1 MSSLPPL
8 SPTPKS
14 SSEGAFAVAARK
26 RASSSEPGTPMAV
39 STPKPEN
46 PSSVDL
52 SAQEAKIREVEL
64 AIGKT
69 ESEISGPNKPT
80 DLDEIKKLRMKKDA
94 LTKQLVELKKVNE
107 SMKRIGGKSRR
118 RKTKGKKTKK
128 ARRRN

>member
-1 MSSLPPL
+1 MSGASTMYPV
-8 SPTPKS
+8 PKS
-14 SSEGAFAVAARK
+14 NPDSAFAVAARK
-26 RASSSEPGTPMAV
+26 RSLSSEPGTPMAV
-39 STPKPEN
+39 ATPKPGN

-52 SAQEAKIREVEL
+52 SAQEAKIRDVEI

-69 ESEISGPNKPT
+69 EEEISGPNKPT
-80 DLDEIKKLRMKKDA
+80 NLDEIRVLRLKKDA
-94 LTKQLVELKKVNE
+94 LTKQLAELKKVNE

>member
-1 MSSLPPL
+1 M
-8 SPTPKS
+8 
-14 SSEGAFAVAARK
+14 AVA
-26 RASSSEPGTPMAV
+26 
-39 STPKPEN
+39 TPKPGN

-69 ESEISGPNKPT
+69 EEEISGPNKPT
-80 DLDEIKKLRMKKDA
+80 NLDEIKTLRMKKDA
-94 LTKQLVELKKVNE
+94 LTKQLAELKKVNE